1 MLDDDTDNMQASP
14 SANSSVSR
22 LSVVPVFQKTV
33 FDEYDEQYAR
43 QKISAEK
50 GMYGTKIS
58 LAQVSREAFKT
69 FTGGNVRDDN
79 LQQEFDICAVSMLNA
94 GLLDGTKLHP

>member
-1 MLDDDTDNMQASP
+1 
-14 SANSSVSR
+14 
-22 LSVVPVFQKTV
+22 
-33 FDEYDEQYAR
+33 
-43 QKISAEK
+43 
-50 GMYGTKIS
+50 MYGTKIS

-69 FTGGNVRDDN
+69 FTGGQMRDDN